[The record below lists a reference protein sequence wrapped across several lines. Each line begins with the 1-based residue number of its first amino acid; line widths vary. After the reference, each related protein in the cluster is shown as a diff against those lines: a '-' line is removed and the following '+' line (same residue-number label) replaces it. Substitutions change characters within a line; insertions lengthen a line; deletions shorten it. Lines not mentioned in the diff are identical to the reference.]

1 MIPLQKMNQ
10 WIEFVGSHNIYH
22 YVSFVKGAKE
32 AIEKLNFLYSIYIVS
47 SYVSKYSPKEVSKQL
62 GYKYEWLCQN
72 VPFLSAKQFV
82 FCSDKTIIDC
92 EIKID
97 DKMDNLENAET
108 KMLFTAYHNQNT
120 TLAQLKEKGVIRVDN
135 WKQIEKN

>member
-1 MIPLQKMNQ
+1 M
-10 WIEFVGSHNIYH
+10 
-22 YVSFVKGAKE
+22 
-32 AIEKLNFLYSIYIVS
+32 
-47 SYVSKYSPKEVSKQL
+47 SKQL

-72 VPFLSAKQFV
+72 LPFLSAKQFV

-108 KMLFTAYHNQNT
+108 KLLFTAQQSKYYT
-120 TLAQLKEKGVIRVDN
+120 STIKAKGSY
-135 WKQIEKN
+135 